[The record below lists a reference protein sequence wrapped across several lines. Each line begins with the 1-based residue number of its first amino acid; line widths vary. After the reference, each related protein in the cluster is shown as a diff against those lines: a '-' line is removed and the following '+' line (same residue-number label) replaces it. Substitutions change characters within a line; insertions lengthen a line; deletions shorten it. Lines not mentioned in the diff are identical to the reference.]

1 MFDKGSRDL
10 KACALLWALSF
21 LQFLPGWL
29 KGLTP
34 FWGDLTYLHQP
45 WRALP
50 AQLLQGG
57 RLPLWNPYLYFGMP
71 MAAQMQAGVFYPG
84 TIPFYFFDFSSALA
98 LFHGCQ
104 YGLAATLMY
113 LWLRR
118 NFSPAAALSGAAVF
132 VLGGGMMSRAPFLN
146 HLAVLSLVPAYFLF
160 FNRPGLLALTLS
172 CSFFAG
178 YPPFLVGSVA
188 GVWAL
193 RLMRI
198 FSREE
203 PRLSYSGRGWLAAG
217 CLAAMVSAC
226 LLLPALELSLLSRR
240 SAGFGL
246 SESLRFGYGLR
257 DLAQWISPLLVSG
270 RNLAVEWWKCS
281 YIGFSGW
288 IAAGLGLWALPRR
301 VSAALLLL
309 LGATALLI
317 LGESTPLSL
326 ALWAWAPPL
335 KFVRYPGNF
344 FYLALPALSLLAAA
358 GAAGRKRAWL
368 LFLCV
373 VLELSWYGGSSRL
386 WTRRDIFASPGPMVR
401 TLQEKLGEGR
411 YLLSPRALESTQ
423 GRGIDDWKFRLYG
436 LTNAPFRLR
445 SAGNFGE
452 PLVPRAS
459 YRFMDAL
466 YSASGAQKAAELFP
480 WGGIGL
486 LLTAEK
492 LPPSDSLRHEGS
504 SLWQMYRYSGPRA
517 MAYGFSREDG
527 EKIPAG
533 LPLGAAAVG
542 APLAYRSPREDRFV
556 VEGNF
561 SARGWA
567 FVSEPRYPGWKIIL
581 ETPAG
586 RGRAESVAA
595 MEAFQK
601 VEVPAGPWRLWFH
614 YDPPLWKAGR
624 LLTVLGLMGFAL
636 YWYNRLRIAHA
647 TP

>member
-1 MFDKGSRDL
+1 MFAKGGRDL
-10 KACALLWALSF
+10 QACALLWALSC

-50 AQLLQGG
+50 AQMLQEG

-71 MAAQMQAGVFYPG
+71 LAAQMQAGVFYPG
-84 TIPFYFFDFSSALA
+84 TIAFYFFGFSSALA
-98 LFHGCQ
+98 IFHACQ

-118 NFSPAAALSGAAVF
+118 DFSPAAALSGAAVF

-160 FNRPGLLALTLS
+160 FNRPALLALALS
-172 CSFFAG
+172 CAFFAG
-178 YPPFLVGSVA
+178 YPPFLVGSAA

-193 RLMRI
+193 RLLAVSARARPGL
-198 FSREE
+198 SR
-203 PRLSYSGRGWLAAG
+203 SGRDWLAAG
-217 CLAAMVSAC
+217 CLAALVSAC
-226 LLLPALELSLLSRR
+226 LLLPALELSALSRR
-240 SAGFGL
+240 AEGFGL
-246 SESLRFGYGLR
+246 EESLRFGYGPR
-257 DLAQWISPLLVSG
+257 DLARWISPLLFSG
-270 RNLAVEWWKCS
+270 GNLAVEWWKCS

-288 IAAGLGLWALPRR
+288 LAAGLGLWALPRR

-317 LGESTPLSL
+317 LGQSTPPSL
-326 ALWAWAPPL
+326 ALWSWAPPL
-335 KFVRYPGNF
+335 KFIRYPGNF

-358 GAAGRKRAWL
+358 GASGKKWAWP
-368 LFLCV
+368 LFFCAA
-373 VLELSWYGGSSRL
+373 LELSWYGGSSRL
-386 WTRRDIFASPGPMVR
+386 WTRRDIFVSPGPLVR
-401 TLQEKLGEGR
+401 ALQEKSGEGR

-423 GRGIDDWKFRLYG
+423 GAGIDDWKFRLYG

-466 YSASGAQKAAELFP
+466 YSAPSALKASELFP
-480 WGGIGL
+480 WGGIEL
-486 LLTAEK
+486 LMTAEK
-492 LPPSDSLRHEGS
+492 LPPADMLRHEGRA
-504 SLWQMYRYSGPRA
+504 LWEIYRYSGQVA
-517 MAYGFSREDG
+517 MAHGFGREAG
-527 EKIPAG
+527 GKIPAG
-533 LPLGAAAVG
+533 LPAEAIAAG
-542 APLAYRSPREDRFV
+542 TPLAYRGLREDRFA

-561 SARGWA
+561 SAPGWA
-567 FVSEPRYPGWKIIL
+567 FVAEPRYPGWKIYL

-586 RGRAESVAA
+586 RGRAESAAA

-601 VEVPAGPWRLWFH
+601 VEVPAGPWRLLFQ

-624 LLTVLGLMGFAL
+624 LLTVLGLMGLAL